1 MNRFFSA
8 LALFSFGLNAAPA
21 TGHEHAHG
29 ARVHSHQSGGSFAA
43 GHPGKADKARRTI
56 RIRALDTMRFE
67 PSGLSIKKG
76 ETVRLVFTNDGQL
89 PHEAVIGSAA
99 EQQAHEA
106 EMAAMQD
113 SSVAMEHHHANAVS
127 LPPGE
132 TRELVWQFG
141 KPGRFEIGCHL
152 PGHYA
157 AGMVGRVTV
166 R

>member
-1 MNRFFSA
+1 MKRFLPA
-8 LALFSFGLNAAPA
+8 LALFPLGFNAAPA

-29 ARVHSHQSGGSFAA
+29 AHAHSHGGNFAA
-43 GHPGKADKARRTI
+43 GRPGKANKAKRTI
-56 RIRALDTMRFE
+56 RIQALDTMRFE
-67 PSGLSIKKG
+67 PSELNIRKG
-76 ETVRLVFTNDGQL
+76 ETVRLVFTNVGQL
-89 PHEAVIGSAA
+89 PHEAVIGSTA

-113 SSVAMEHHHANAVS
+113 PAGTMEHHHANAVS
-127 LPPGE
+127 LPPGK

-152 PGHYA
+152 PGHYG
-157 AGMVGRVTV
+157 AGMMGRITV